1 MIDTHAHLNLKDF
14 RQDLPEVISGCQNL
28 GIEVINVG
36 IDRESSIQAIEIAE
50 TNKGFYAT
58 AGVHPN
64 NQVRSFEGIDRL
76 VGNEKVVAIGET
88 GLDFHHSDRSEN
100 DLSAQIDLMIQHG
113 QLSEKTGKPLV
124 IHCRGA
130 YRELISLLRREM
142 NGAFGL
148 VHAFSGSLD
157 DARELLELGYFLG
170 FGGLIFKM
178 NLDEIIMSTPLDRIL
193 METDSPYLSLSKEIK
208 RNAPHL
214 GLVPILERIAFIKK
228 TSVQEVVSVTV
239 DNAVRLF
246 KLNEHGRVSTQ

>member
-14 RQDLPEVISGCQNL
+14 GQDLSEVVSGCQDL

-64 NQVRSFEGIDRL
+64 NQARSIEGIDHL
-76 VGNEKVVAIGET
+76 AGNEKVVAIGET
-88 GLDFHHSDRSEN
+88 GLDFYRSDHSEN
-100 DLSAQIDLMIQHG
+100 DLRVQIDLMIQHG
-113 QLSEKTGKPLV
+113 ELSKKTGKPLV
-124 IHCRGA
+124 IHCRRA

-142 NGAFGL
+142 NGACGV

-170 FGGLIFKM
+170 FGGLIFKTD
-178 NLDEIIMSTPLDRIL
+178 LDEIIISTPLDRIL
-193 METDSPYLSLSKEIK
+193 METDSPYLSPAKEIK

-214 GLVPILERIAFIKK
+214 GLVPVLERIAFIKK
-228 TSVQEVVSVTV
+228 TPVQEVVSATV

-246 KLNEHGRVSTQ
+246 KLNEHGRVSIQ